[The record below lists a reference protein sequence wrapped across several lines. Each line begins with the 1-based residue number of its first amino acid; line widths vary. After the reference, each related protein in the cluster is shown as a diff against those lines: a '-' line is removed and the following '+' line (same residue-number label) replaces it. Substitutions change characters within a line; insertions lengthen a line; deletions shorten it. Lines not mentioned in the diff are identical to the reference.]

1 MFATCLNCLLLT
13 THCYLLLLTTYYAS
27 LTTHCSLSLLTTH
40 LLLTAP
46 PPRTGHRVAQ
56 VLLAALVHP
65 CYRDRS
71 FDLRAKP
78 VGDPSTSAT
87 VRLGDFVELC
97 GTLGERNCDYS
108 LGKIA

>member
-1 MFATCLNCLLLT
+1 MAPFSHHYLPSFDPKPNPKPAPTLT
-13 THCYLLLLTTYYAS
+13 LT
-27 LTTHCSLSLLTTH
+27 
-40 LLLTAP
+40 P
-46 PPRTGHRVAQ
+46 Q
-56 VLLAALVHP
+56 VLLAALVYP

-87 VRLGDFVELC
+87 VRLGDLVALC

>member
-1 MFATCLNCLLLT
+1 MCTL
-13 THCYLLLLTTYYAS
+13 
-27 LTTHCSLSLLTTH
+27 H
-40 LLLTAP
+40 LPLCP
-46 PPRTGHRVAQ
+46 HRPHHPHHPQ
-56 VLLAALVHP
+56 VLLAALVYP

-87 VRLGDFVELC
+87 VRLGDLVALC

>member
-1 MFATCLNCLLLT
+1 M
-13 THCYLLLLTTYYAS
+13 
-27 LTTHCSLSLLTTH
+27 
-40 LLLTAP
+40 
-46 PPRTGHRVAQ
+46 
-56 VLLAALVHP
+56 LLAALVYP

-87 VRLGDFVELC
+87 VRLGDLVALC